1 MSYLEDIQPYYERI
15 KLQQSGGGGIR
26 NREMMLEIANIHF
39 KYIHSKDFK
48 TITDIGCRVC
58 VTRMMNQL
66 VGLYNTEIKKQG
78 DKMTFPKQERPDI
91 VVKSEDILMSGD
103 SNKKSDGLLEVIK
116 PLTLEDLAENIKEIY
131 TIESDTTVQV
141 TEVIPKKW
149 GAFKKY
155 CTSKGLKVQGKTK
168 KELLKEL
175 GL

>member
-1 MSYLEDIQPYYERI
+1 MSYLEEIEPYYERI

-66 VGLYNTEIKKQG
+66 VGLYNTEVKKQG
-78 DKMTFPKQERPDI
+78 DKMTFPKITKLIDADEFLVDF
-91 VVKSEDILMSGD
+91 
-103 SNKKSDGLLEVIK
+103 NK
-116 PLTLEDLAENIKEIY
+116 EDLKDLKDKFY
-131 TIESDTTVQV
+131 PDPTKLS
-141 TEVIPKKW
+141 W
-149 GAFKKY
+149 GKFKTY
-155 CTSKGLKVQGKTK
+155 CKGKGLSVKGKSK

>member
-1 MSYLEDIQPYYERI
+1 MSYLEDIEPYYERI

-66 VGLYNTEIKKQG
+66 VGLYNTEVKKHG
-78 DKMTFPKQERPDI
+78 DKMTFPKQDKVNNDYNDI
-91 VVKSEDILMSGD
+91 D
-103 SNKKSDGLLEVIK
+103 SK
-116 PLTLEDLAENIKEIY
+116 PCP
-131 TIESDTTVQV
+131 TIDV
-141 TEVIPKKW
+141 TKLSW
-149 GAFKKY
+149 GKFKTY
-155 CTSKGLKVQGKTK
+155 CKGKGLSVKGKSK

>member
-1 MSYLEDIQPYYERI
+1 MSYLEDIEPYYERI

-66 VGLYNTEIKKQG
+66 VGLYNTEVKKQG
-78 DKMTFPKQERPDI
+78 DKMTFPKQE
-91 VVKSEDILMSGD
+91 
-103 SNKKSDGLLEVIK
+103 K
-116 PLTLEDLAENIKEIY
+116 PCP
-131 TIESDTTVQV
+131 TIDV
-141 TEVIPKKW
+141 TKLSW
-149 GAFKKY
+149 GKFKTY
-155 CTSKGLKVQGKTK
+155 CKGKGLSVKGKSK

-175 GL
+175 NER